1 MSSQDTGGSNLG
13 GINQQQIA
21 ELMQTLGAGKTMET
35 KEVKKQ
41 AKLPHEK
48 DTAAKSA
55 GKEKTAGPDSG
66 KPVLFPP
73 IVGVM
78 AKKGTRQTFSE
89 KSVDLQTTITLKKT
103 EEAAGQIETLSQEH
117 PGIKFLQKLTGNES
131 KTAQLLNEA
140 LQEEGVQPPVSLSN
154 PKMSPAIKKALAKIM
169 KEKGVNV
176 PEAKAQIYGEGLD
189 ALKTVTTYASYLP
202 TIDPTGKSYNT
213 GPGLEKVQKITGSVQ
228 ELVNGILD
236 QLENNPNVPEDQR
249 NGLLDFLGHIAKLIS
264 ELQQV
269 LIKLHIEDSKSS
281 GAIGRALEESQDKK
295 REAIAKKFHDMA
307 EKFKL
312 QKYSKWIQNAMKI
325 ITPIMSGLMILTSLI
340 FLPIC
345 PVVTVVMIGIAIT
358 QLAAMTALTET
369 GAMKGIFKGVNNVLS
384 SIGEKLFKTKSG
396 GDIFKVIFWG
406 ALLIGLVVATLLLT
420 LLPMLG
426 PLIPMISV
434 PIITTILTQSTFIDK
449 IMEGLQHVTHMSDK
463 LKMILTAVV
472 TMVFTL
478 VITLAV
484 ELFTLLG
491 HIVEEVIKKVLGIV
505 FTGGLYI
512 IAIIAEALAKVTNA
526 VIKPILRAIIDAIKV
541 IIQVIKKI
549 LEVITAVLKTIIRN
563 LENAGK
569 MTGTALN
576 QLKQTL
582 DKVMAFLK
590 EALEKTQ
597 DAFRQFSKWL
607 EDIGNFIEEATY
619 DLRGKAFQGA
629 KKIDDYIDDV
639 KDKISE
645 VRKWM
650 DDNSKNI
657 EKTLEYVTGGI
668 QMSGQVMTMSA
679 GIASEIGL
687 GTITKRMSDLTKKE
701 GDLDYIIKLLSELIK
716 SLQALMAQL
725 QGKHED
731 QGVGEF
737 MKQVNSLSDLFKQII
752 ASMSGITD
760 ELAASATV

>member
-13 GINQQQIA
+13 GINQQQVA
-21 ELMQTLGAGKTMET
+21 ELMQTLGAGKTAET

-73 IVGVM
+73 VIGVM
-78 AKKGTRQTFSE
+78 AKKGTRQSFSE
-89 KSVDLQTTITLKKT
+89 KAAEMQSTITLKKT

-117 PGIKFLQKLTGNES
+117 PGIKFLQKLTGNEA
-131 KTAQLLNEA
+131 KTAELLDEA
-140 LQEEGVQPPVSLSN
+140 LQEEGVQPPVSLSH

-169 KEKGVNV
+169 KEKGFNV
-176 PEAKAQIYGEGLD
+176 PEAKAKIYGEGLD

-213 GPGLEKVQKITGSVQ
+213 GPGLEKVGNIVGSVQ
-228 ELVNGILD
+228 ELVGGIID
-236 QLENNPNVPEDQR
+236 QLKNNPNVPEDQR

-269 LIKLHIEDSKSS
+269 LIELHIEDSKSS
-281 GAIGRALEESQDKK
+281 GALGRATQESQDKK
-295 REAIAKKFHDMA
+295 RKAITKKFQNMA
-307 EKFKL
+307 EKMKL
-312 QKYSKWIQNAMKI
+312 QKYSKWIQNAMRI
-325 ITPIMSGLMILTSLI
+325 VTPIMSGLMILTSLI

-345 PVVTVVMIGIAIT
+345 PVVTVIMIGVAIT
-358 QLAAMTALTET
+358 QLATMTALTET
-369 GAMKGIFKGVNNVLS
+369 GAMKDMFKGLNKVLDGIGKKIFK
-384 SIGEKLFKTKSG
+384 TDSG
-396 GDIFKVIFWG
+396 GDIFKTLFWG
-406 ALLIGLVVATLLLT
+406 VLLTVLVIATLLLT
-420 LLPMLG
+420 FLPMLG
-426 PLIPMISV
+426 PLIPMIGV
-434 PIITTILTQSTFIDK
+434 PIITTILTESTFIET
-449 IMEGLQHVTHMSDK
+449 IMKGLQHVTHMSDK
-463 LKMILTAVV
+463 LKMILTGVV

-491 HIVEEVIKKVLGIV
+491 HIVEETVKKILGFVATAGI
-505 FTGGLYI
+505 YI
-512 IAIIAEALAKVTNA
+512 IAIIGEAMAKVTNV
-526 VIKPILRAIIDAIKV
+526 VIKPILHAIIEAVKAV
-541 IIQVIKKI
+541 IQTIKKI
-549 LEVITAVLKTIIRN
+549 LELITAVLKTIIRN
-563 LENAGK
+563 LENTGK
-569 MTGTALN
+569 MTGTVLK

-582 DKVMAFLK
+582 DKVMEFLK
-590 EALEKTQ
+590 EALEKTR
-597 DAFRQFSKWL
+597 DAFKQFRNWL
-607 EDIGNFIEEATY
+607 DDIQSFIEDATY

-629 KKIDDYIDDV
+629 AKIDDYIDDV
-639 KDKISE
+639 KDKINE
-645 VRKWM
+645 VKKWM
-650 DDNSKNI
+650 DDNSKRI
-657 EKTLEYVTGGI
+657 EKILESVTAGI
-668 QMSGQVMTMSA
+668 QLSGQAMTMSA
-679 GIASEIGL
+679 GIATEIGL
-687 GTITKRMSDLTKKE
+687 GSITKRMSDLTKKE
-701 GDLDYIIKLLSELIK
+701 GDLDYVIKLLSELIK

-752 ASMSGITD
+752 ASMTGITD